1 MGVDMQHLDSDV
13 AVVSMDW
20 PEKRNALGPADTAQ
34 VGLAIEE
41 AAALP
46 VSGVV
51 LTGTGA
57 FCAGGDLD
65 QFAQLS
71 AETSPEEVRQHIY
84 AEVHSVLRAI
94 RGCPVPVVAV
104 VDGAA
109 VGLGFDYALA
119 CDMCLIG
126 PHGWLQQG
134 WALAGLIH
142 GAGGSGF
149 VQSAAGPAF
158 WRLVADQERLDAHQA
173 AELRIG
179 EATEGPA
186 LDAAVA
192 RLVVLGRL
200 PREVLN
206 AYTSLYR
213 DRRWPDQAY
222 FDRCADYQSR
232 FIGSED
238 FRNRAA
244 RILAQRGQSGSRG
257 RSREGDTDARG

>member
-1 MGVDMQHLDSDV
+1 V
-13 AVVSMDW
+13 AVVVLDW
-20 PEKRNALGPADTAQ
+20 PERRNALGPEEARQ
-34 VGLAIEE
+34 VGAAIEE
-41 AAALP
+41 AGSLP

-57 FCAGGDLD
+57 FCAGGDLE

-71 AETSPEEVRQHIY
+71 AETSPEEVRDHIY
-84 AEVHSVLRAI
+84 SEVHSVIRAI
-94 RGCPVPVVAV
+94 RACPVPVVAA

-119 CDMCLIG
+119 SDMCLIG
-126 PHGWLQQG
+126 PDGWLQQG

-149 VQSAAGPAF
+149 LQSAVGPAF
-158 WRLVADQERLDAHQA
+158 WRLVAEQERLDAHEA
-173 AELRIG
+173 SELRIG

-192 RLVVLGRL
+192 RLVALGRL
-200 PREVLN
+200 PQEVLN
-206 AYTSLYR
+206 AYTTLYR
-213 DRRWPDQAY
+213 ERRWPDQAF

-238 FRNRAA
+238 FRDRAN
-244 RILAQRGQSGSRG
+244 RILAQRSQSGSSG
-257 RSREGDTDARG
+257 SSREGGPNARA